1 MILSHNCKF
10 VNTMRVELK
19 YIVPQKR
26 KKKKKK
32 MILAKIYVVDVD
44 NLVQI
49 ICYKF

>member
-19 YIVPQKR
+19 YIVPQK

-32 MILAKIYVVDVD
+32 KNDFGK
-44 NLVQI
+44 N
-49 ICYKF
+49 ICG